1 MELARLAG
9 ILPAFLV
16 ATGVEPA
23 VTVSAADLAAF
34 KDPLNLTIQ
43 ARARLPVHACEH
55 AEIVAFRARDDLRE
69 HVALILGTQGS
80 ERVPLVR
87 LHSECLTG
95 DVLGSLKCDC
105 GPQLDAALARMAE
118 EANAGGWGVLLYLR
132 QEGRGIGLIN
142 KLRAYELQDQGF
154 DTVDAN
160 ERLGLP
166 SEARDFPVA
175 ARMLDL
181 LGVNRIRLM
190 TNNPGKVAALQELG
204 VDVAER
210 VAHQLPANPHNERYL
225 ATKRD
230 RTGHLLR

>member
-87 LHSECLTG
+87 QHSECQTR
-95 DVLGSLKCDC
+95 DVQGRLKCDC

-118 EANAGGWGVLLYLR
+118 EANAGGWGVLLYLC
-132 QEGRGIGLIN
+132 L
-142 KLRAYELQDQGF
+142 LY
-154 DTVDAN
+154 TS
-160 ERLGLP
+160 P
-166 SEARDFPVA
+166 SPRD
-175 ARMLDL
+175 
-181 LGVNRIRLM
+181 
-190 TNNPGKVAALQELG
+190 
-204 VDVAER
+204 
-210 VAHQLPANPHNERYL
+210 
-225 ATKRD
+225 
-230 RTGHLLR
+230 